1 MTDPITYLQVTS
13 HQDPWAHDTWPRDRQ
28 RDRERNRE
36 RVHETQGAHE
46 TQGMHEHERS
56 EQMKKHI
63 YRL

>member
-36 RVHETQGAHE
+36 TVHERQGVRE
-46 TQGMHEHERS
+46 QERS